1 MHLIVDKWYL
11 FIQQQK
17 SLEVFRIFALISG
30 VILQLSLRWSKWL
43 SMNIQCNNRC
53 VNGCQVHR
61 TTDGPRGVQWLSNGI
76 LCNIY
81 TPTVRPIEFKL
92 IYRAA
97 MKRTSSSINKH
108 DFTALNIGKSS
119 FPGCLYYIKS
129 YHNIELL

>member
-1 MHLIVDKWYL
+1 MVP
-11 FIQQQK
+11 
-17 SLEVFRIFALISG
+17 EVFS
-30 VILQLSLRWSKWL
+30 
-43 SMNIQCNNRC
+43 
-53 VNGCQVHR
+53 GCQMASCV
-61 TTDGPRGVQWLSNGI
+61 T
-76 LCNIY
+76 Y

-108 DFTALNIGKSS
+108 DVTALNIGKSS